1 MSPRWIV
8 SRVGLVVAIASY
20 LAPPLAGQAPG
31 STASSSSRTAGRRP
45 DLNPNLTGVWNFTTN
60 TPLERPKEMG
70 TRQRLTTDEIAKREA
85 QALQT
90 RIDAPPR
97 EGDPGT
103 YNRFWTDQP
112 RVTTRT
118 SMIVDPSDG
127 RLPPLTPE
135 AQAIQTRFAASRKD
149 VDDDSPTP
157 GGWVDAIGPHGL
169 SVRCIVGF
177 NAGPPMTGSGYN
189 ANVQIFQSA
198 DTVVLLN
205 EMIHTAR
212 VVPMDGR
219 PPLPGTVRQWAG
231 SSRGRWEGKTLI
243 VETTNFERVVSDFAN
258 DRPAGPAMRVTERF
272 SLLDKNT
279 LLYRYTVDDPS
290 WFTKPWTAEIEMVR
304 SDQPLYEYA
313 CHEGNISMEGILS
326 GARARD
332 AAPATALPADRS
344 K

>member
-1 MSPRWIV
+1 MPHRHV
-8 SRVGLVVAIASY
+8 SSWPLWAVFSMLGL
-20 LAPPLAGQAPG
+20 LAPPAVGQTPG
-31 STASSSSRTAGRRP
+31 GASSSTRAPARRP
-45 DLNPNLTGVWNFTTN
+45 DLSGVWNFTTN
-60 TPLERPKEMG
+60 TPLERPREMG
-70 TRQRLTTDEIAKREA
+70 TRQRLTDQEIAKRED
-85 QALQT
+85 QARQT
-90 RIDAPPR
+90 RVDGPPK

-118 SMIVDPSDG
+118 SMIVDPPDG
-127 RLPPLTPE
+127 RLPPLTSQ
-135 AQAIQTRFAASRKD
+135 AQAIQARLAASRKG

-169 SVRCIVGF
+169 SVRCVVGF

-189 ANVQIFQSA
+189 ANVQIFQSS

-205 EMIHTAR
+205 EMIHSAR
-212 VVPMDGR
+212 IVPMDGR
-219 PPLPGTVRQWAG
+219 PHLPTAVRQWSG
-231 SSRGRWEGKTLI
+231 DSRGRWEGNTLVI
-243 VETTNFERVVSDFAN
+243 ETANFERVVSDFAS
-258 DRPAGPAMRVTERF
+258 DRPTGPAMRVTERF
-272 SLLDKNT
+272 SFIDKDT

-290 WFTKPWTAEIEMVR
+290 WFTQPWTAEIEMVR

-332 AAPATALPADRS
+332 AAHRS
-344 K
+344 SASAAPSK

>member
-1 MSPRWIV
+1 MPLRRLSSSSV
-8 SRVGLVVAIASY
+8 CVVVVAWLGCLVPS
-20 LAPPLAGQAPG
+20 LAGQAP
-31 STASSSSRTAGRRP
+31 ARSSSSLPRTADGKP
-45 DLNPNLTGVWNFTTN
+45 DLNGVWNFTTN
-60 TPLERPKEMG
+60 TPLERPRDMG
-70 TRQRLTTDEIAKREA
+70 TRQRLTREEIAAREELA
-85 QALQT
+85 RQT

-118 SMIVDPSDG
+118 SMIVAPSDG
-127 RLPPLTPE
+127 RLPALTP
-135 AQAIQTRFAASRKD
+135 QARDIQARFAASRKG

-189 ANVQIFQSA
+189 ANVQIFQSR

-205 EMIHTAR
+205 EMIHSAR
-212 VVPMDGR
+212 IVPMDGR
-219 PPLPGTVRQWAG
+219 APLAAGVRQWSG
-231 SSRGRWEGKTLI
+231 SARGRWEGSTLV
-243 VETTNFERVVSDFAN
+243 VETSNFERLVSDFAN
-258 DRPAGPAMRVTERF
+258 DRPAGRAMRVTERISF
-272 SLLDKNT
+272 IDKDT

-313 CHEGNISMEGILS
+313 CHEGNISMDGILS

-332 AAPATALPADRS
+332 AETAPAPPVQRS

>member
-1 MSPRWIV
+1 MPIEFV
-8 SRVGLVVAIASY
+8 SWRVVWAAVSFLTI

-31 STASSSSRTAGRRP
+31 RTAPSLPRTADGRP
-45 DLNPNLTGVWNFTTN
+45 DLGGVWNFTTN

-70 TRQRLTTDEIAKREA
+70 TRQRLTEAEIAKRED
-85 QALQT
+85 QARQT
-90 RIDAPPR
+90 RVDAAPR

-118 SMIVDPSDG
+118 SMIVDPPDG
-127 RLPPLTPE
+127 RLPALTPW
-135 AQAIQTRFAASRKD
+135 AQNVQARFAASRKG

-189 ANVQIFQSA
+189 ANVQIFQTP

-205 EMIHTAR
+205 EMIHSAR
-212 VVPMDGR
+212 VVTMDGR
-219 PPLPGTVRQWAG
+219 PHLPVAVRQWSG
-231 SSRGRWEGKTLI
+231 DPRGRWEGNALV
-243 VETTNFERVVSDFAN
+243 VETSNFERVVSDFAS
-258 DRPAGPAMRVTERF
+258 DRPAGSAMRVTERF
-272 SLLDKNT
+272 SLMDKDT
-279 LLYRYTVDDPS
+279 MLYRYTVDDPS

-313 CHEGNISMEGILS
+313 CHEGNISMKGILS

-332 AAPATALPADRS
+332 AASPGE
-344 K
+344 